1 MDPGPPLGAAAT
13 LVVTVTEAMTA
24 RFDDEDVHPVY
35 GTAALVQ
42 HVEQVSR
49 RLLVDHLGPGE
60 EGVGARIEV
69 VHRAPVPV
77 GDSVELVAT
86 VTAVTPRQLRTEVVA
101 RSRGREVASARF
113 DQAVVDLAAWRSAA
127 GLGEP

>member
-1 MDPGPPLGAAAT
+1 MDPLPATGSTAT
-13 LVVTVTEAMTA
+13 LVVTVTPAMTA

-49 RLLVDHLGPGE
+49 RLLVPHLGPGE
-60 EGVGARIEV
+60 EGVGARVEV

-77 GDSVELVAT
+77 GGRVELVAT
-86 VTAVTPRQLRTEVVA
+86 VTAATPRRLRTEVVA
-101 RSRGREVASARF
+101 RSGGREVAVASF
-113 DQAVVDLAAWRSAA
+113 DQAVVDLAAWRAAA
-127 GLGEP
+127 GLGAS